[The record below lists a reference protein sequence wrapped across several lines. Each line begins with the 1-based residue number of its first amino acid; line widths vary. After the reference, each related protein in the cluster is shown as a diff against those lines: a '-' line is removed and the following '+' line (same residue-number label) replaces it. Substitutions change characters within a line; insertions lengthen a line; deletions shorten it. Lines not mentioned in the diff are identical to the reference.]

1 MAPVRRRFGKRSPIF
16 EGEETDEGDAHET
29 SFSSLWSEMEE
40 DGFVVDGS
48 RVEEEEVRALYAEV
62 CAALDRQKAQVTPE
76 AVFEA
81 VEEVAGG
88 FPLSPERH
96 AQAIYAAEWYAGQAF
111 PGRRRSLPEPRGFPG
126 RDRRLSRRNWTVA
139 MLRDGGVEEP
149 LQDPTEFTI
158 FPSPEEVEDALR
170 LSVPPVTVSEVYGAI
185 SVLHRT
191 FRVFPDFPTLVERL
205 RQDPAVLR
213 AGYAPIWYV
222 WRTVTDLHL
231 VIRDR
236 MQEVLDAAG
245 R

>member
-16 EGEETDEGDAHET
+16 EEEETDEGDAHET

-81 VEEVAGG
+81 VEEVTGG

-96 AQAIYAAEWYAGQAF
+96 AQVLYAAEWYAGPGLTGRSPR
-111 PGRRRSLPEPRGFPG
+111 PGRRPAR
-126 RDRRLSRRNWTVA
+126 RDRLIALFRGEA
-139 MLRDGGVEEP
+139 VEEVP
-149 LQDPTEFTI
+149 QDPALCAV
-158 FPSPEEVEDALR
+158 FPFLEEVEHGLCLA
-170 LSVPPVTVSEVYGAI
+170 VPPVTVSEVYGA
-185 SVLHRT
+185 VAGLYRT
-191 FRVFPDFPTLVERL
+191 FGVCPDFPTLVERL
-205 RQDPAVLR
+205 RQEPGVFR
-213 AGYAPIWYV
+213 AGYAPVWYV